1 MKKSD
6 FPVRINKYL
15 KDSGVA
21 SRRKADGIIER
32 GHVTINGKV
41 AKLGEVVQEGDEVAV
56 DSRFLT
62 TSEER
67 LYVLCN
73 KPIGIVS
80 HNPIPGQKE
89 VADLLPKNLQN
100 KDLAVVGRL
109 DRASHGLML
118 LSNDGLIV
126 DKLLNPNSHHEK
138 EYIVELDKP
147 ISNFFIKRMSEGVHL
162 QGGLTSRKAKVESI
176 NETTIRIILTE
187 GKKHQIRRM
196 TDSLNYAVRD
206 LKRVRIGTLSLGN
219 LKEGECR
226 ILDGAELERFLS
238 SLK

>member
-15 KDSGVA
+15 KDLGVA
-21 SRRKADGIIER
+21 SRRKADEIIER

-41 AKLGEVVQEGDEVAV
+41 AKLGQVVEEGDEVAV
-56 DSRFLT
+56 DSRLLAT
-62 TSEER
+62 MEDR
-67 LYVLCN
+67 LYVLFN
-73 KPIGIVS
+73 KPVGIVS

-100 KDLAVVGRL
+100 KNLAVIGRL

-126 DKLLNPNSHHEK
+126 DKLLNPKSHHEK
-138 EYIVELDKP
+138 EYIVEVDKP
-147 ISNFFIKRMSEGVHL
+147 VSNFFIKRMSEGVHL

-206 LKRVRIGTLSLGN
+206 LKRIRIGVLSIGN

-226 ILDGAELERFLS
+226 VLTEQERDRFLA
-238 SLK
+238 SLN

>member
-15 KDSGVA
+15 KDIGVA
-21 SRRKADGIIER
+21 SRRKADEMIER
-32 GHVTINGKV
+32 GHVAINGKT
-41 AKLGEVVQEGDEVAV
+41 AQLGELVQEGDEVAV
-56 DSRFLT
+56 DSRSLT
-62 TSEER
+62 AMEER

-73 KPIGIVS
+73 KPVGVVS

-89 VADLLPKNLQN
+89 VADLLPKQLQN
-100 KDLAVVGRL
+100 KNLAVVGRL

-126 DKLLNPNSHHEK
+126 DKLLNPSAHHEK
-138 EYIVELDKP
+138 EYIVEVDKP
-147 ISNFFIKRMSEGVHL
+147 VSNFFIKRMSQGVHL
-162 QGGLTSRKAKVESI
+162 QGGLTSRKAKVETM

-206 LKRVRIGTLSLGN
+206 LKRIRIGTLTLGN

-226 ILDGAELERFLS
+226 VLMGAERDRFLS
-238 SLK
+238 SLN

>member
-15 KDSGVA
+15 KDLGVA
-21 SRRKADGIIER
+21 SRRKADEIIER
-32 GHVTINGKV
+32 GLVTINGKV
-41 AKLGEVVQEGDEVAV
+41 AKLGEVVQEEDEVAV
-56 DSRFLT
+56 DSRLLAT
-62 TSEER
+62 MEKR
-67 LYVLCN
+67 LYVLFN

-89 VADLLPKNLQN
+89 VADLLPKQLQN
-100 KDLAVVGRL
+100 KNLAVIGRL
-109 DRASHGLML
+109 DRASRGLML

-126 DKLLNPNSHHEK
+126 DKLLNPKSHHEK
-138 EYIVELDKP
+138 EYVVEVDKP

-162 QGGLTSRKAKVESI
+162 QGGLTSRKAKVEPISD
-176 NETTIRIILTE
+176 TAIRIILTE

-206 LKRVRIGTLSLGN
+206 LRRVRIGNLTLGN
-219 LKEGECR
+219 LKEGESR
-226 ILDGAELERFLS
+226 VLSGPELDRFLS
-238 SLK
+238 SLS

>member
-6 FPVRINKYL
+6 FPVRINKHL
-15 KDSGVA
+15 KDLGVA
-21 SRRKADGIIER
+21 SRRKADEIIER

-41 AKLGEVVQEGDEVAV
+41 AKLGQVVEEGDEVAV
-56 DSRFLT
+56 DSRLLAT
-62 TSEER
+62 MEDR
-67 LYVLCN
+67 LYVLFN
-73 KPIGIVS
+73 KPVGIVS

-100 KDLAVVGRL
+100 KNLAVIGRL

-126 DKLLNPNSHHEK
+126 DKLLNPKSHHEK
-138 EYIVELDKP
+138 EYIVEVDKP
-147 ISNFFIKRMSEGVHL
+147 VSNFFIKRMSEGVHL

-206 LKRVRIGTLSLGN
+206 LKRIRIGVLSIGN

-226 ILDGAELERFLS
+226 VLTEQERDRFLA
-238 SLK
+238 SLN